1 MPNDGSIVRDLVK
14 LARPVQW
21 GKGVF
26 VLAGP
31 AFAVMHGDTELGLM
45 VGLAALGAF
54 VAFGLGSSGCY
65 IFNDIADRE
74 ADARHP
80 RKKRRP
86 IASGRVSVGTARV
99 FGLGLFFAAAV
110 TTAFLPGVSERA
122 WLAVLVGAY
131 VLNVLAYSAVLKHR
145 VMLDVVSLSLGF
157 VLRVLG
163 GCAAVGVMPST
174 WLLNSTLFLA
184 MFLALGKRLG
194 ERRTMAGEASSVES
208 VRGVQKVYSDE
219 LLRMAV
225 VMTAVGTLVTYAG
238 YVQDQEGRY
247 GPSVADVASGVA
259 WGFNWLWLTMIP
271 ATYALLRCIVQLER
285 GLFDD
290 PTELALRDRGVQMAG
305 IGFVLVLVVLAVVF
319 PGDPSAVTSAG

>member
-1 MPNDGSIVRDLVK
+1 M
-14 LARPVQW
+14 QW

-31 AFAVMHGDTELGLM
+31 AFAVMHGDVELDVNLA
-45 VGLAALGAF
+45 LAAIGAF

-80 RKKRRP
+80 RKKNRP
-86 IASGRVSVGTARV
+86 IASGRVSVGTARL
-99 FGLGLFFAAAV
+99 FGVGLFIAAAL
-110 TTAFLPGVSERA
+110 TTLLLPGVTERA
-122 WLAVLVGAY
+122 WLGVL
-131 VLNVLAYSAVLKHR
+131 VLAYVMNVMAYSALLKHR

-194 ERRTMAGEASSVES
+194 ERRTMAKESASVES

-247 GPSVADVASGVA
+247 GPSVADVAGGAA

-290 PTELALRDRGVQMAG
+290 PTEMALRDRGVQLAG
-305 IGFVLVLVVLAVVF
+305 LGFVAVLVVLALVSPASGLSVV
-319 PGDPSAVTSAG
+319 PG

>member
-1 MPNDGSIVRDLVK
+1 MVRDLIR

-26 VLAGP
+26 VLVGP
-31 AFAVMHGDTELGLM
+31 AFAAMHGDVEPTGT
-45 VGLAALGAF
+45 VALAALGAF
-54 VAFGLGSSGCY
+54 VAFGLGSSACY

-74 ADARHP
+74 ADAKHP
-80 RKKRRP
+80 RKRRRP
-86 IASGRVSVGTARV
+86 IASGRVPVGTARV
-99 FGLGLFFAAAV
+99 FGAALFVAAAV
-110 TTAFLPGVSERA
+110 TTALLPGVVERG
-122 WLAVLVGAY
+122 WLAGLLALY
-131 VLNVLAYSAVLKHR
+131 VVNVMAYSAVLKHR

-194 ERRTMAGEASSVES
+194 ERRTMAGAESSVES
-208 VRGVQKVYSDE
+208 VRGVQRVYSDE

-225 VMTAVGTLVTYAG
+225 VMTAVGTLVTFAG

-247 GPSVADVASGVA
+247 GPSVSAVRDGAS

-290 PTELALRDRGVQMAG
+290 PTELALRDRGVQAAG
-305 IGFVLVLVVLAVVF
+305 FGFVAVLVVIALVF
-319 PGDPSAVTSAG
+319 PGAAGR